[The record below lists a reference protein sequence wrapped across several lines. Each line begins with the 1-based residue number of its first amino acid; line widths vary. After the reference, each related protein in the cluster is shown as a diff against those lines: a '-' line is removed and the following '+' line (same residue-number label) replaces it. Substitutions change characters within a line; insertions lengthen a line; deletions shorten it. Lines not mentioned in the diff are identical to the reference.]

1 MPIVSID
8 PEKQAEIQRATDLA
22 NLEFWFKNVI
32 ADGWP
37 TPDGWRLGLTEQD
50 VSLLTGVFVL
60 AKEADAAGA
69 ALPPV
74 IDKDGVPHTFSSLE
88 EMTALML
95 AYGQARAEL
104 SAEYASRKAAIG

>member
-1 MPIVSID
+1 MPLISID
-8 PEKQAEIQRATDLA
+8 PERQAEIQKATDLA
-22 NLEFWFKNVI
+22 NLDFWWANVI

-74 IDKDGVPHTFSSLE
+74 IDKDGVPRTFSSLE
-88 EMTALML
+88 DMTAMML

-104 SAEYASRKAAIG
+104 SAEYASRRAAIG